1 MKKIHSIVKKLFLT
15 ILIFNVLLIF
25 FFLAKNNKTFLT
37 YSIYFFFILWG
48 LDKYRSWL
56 MNDDIRIGPTVKISK
71 EAPKYIRFLGLLFS
85 LFLIIFGS
93 IKLTTLLFNS

>member
-37 YSIYFFFILWG
+37 YSIYFFFIL
-48 LDKYRSWL
+48 SPCV
-56 MNDDIRIGPTVKISK
+56 RIVVASINLVNKQGAVSK
-71 EAPKYIRFLGLLFS
+71 QQCVTKGIQTNLK
-85 LFLIIFGS
+85 
-93 IKLTTLLFNS
+93 KLY